1 MTHKPHCAL
10 ALGKGNSGPYEIKK
24 NSFDLEFPPQPDRV
38 LGIGM
43 LFQPFRAFRSRWV
56 GAEERPYGS
65 APLICVLYFVFYFF
79 SSLVKHYIN

>member
-10 ALGKGNSGPYEIKK
+10 ALGKGNSGPYEVKK

-43 LFQPFRAFRSRWV
+43 LFNLLELLGV
-56 GAEERPYGS
+56 GGLGRKRDHMDPHH
-65 APLICVLYFVFYFF
+65 LFVFCILYSIF
-79 SSLVKHYIN
+79 SPV